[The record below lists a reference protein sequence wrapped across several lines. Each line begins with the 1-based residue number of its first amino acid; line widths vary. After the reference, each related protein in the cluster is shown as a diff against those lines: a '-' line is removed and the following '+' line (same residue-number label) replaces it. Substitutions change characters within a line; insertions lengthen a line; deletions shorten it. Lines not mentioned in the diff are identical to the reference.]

1 MLFFHKNFSIFSC
14 FFIIF
19 CYNFCYFQRA
29 KMQLNEAKN
38 SIFTPFYLFSAISVV
53 LYEMLST
60 AFIYLP
66 PLIGVFFS
74 YLILSKSDAQRSLS
88 GLAGYWYLAF
98 AFLLF
103 AEQLNGFTFLSSVVV
118 FFVFY
123 YIMQDW
129 LIINV
134 KSQFF
139 MFVMFNFSAYFGMFS
154 ISNLFLYIVDSQLLS
169 YSHFLLYYAVIES
182 IFSFWFFKKVRL

>member
-1 MLFFHKNFSIFSC
+1 
-14 FFIIF
+14 
-19 CYNFCYFQRA
+19 
-29 KMQLNEAKN
+29 MQLNEAKN

-66 PLIGVFFS
+66 PLMGVFFS

-139 MFVMFNFSAYFGMFS
+139 MFVMFNFSAYFGMFF

-169 YSHFLLYYAVIES
+169 YSHVLLYYAVIES

>member
-1 MLFFHKNFSIFSC
+1 
-14 FFIIF
+14 
-19 CYNFCYFQRA
+19 
-29 KMQLNEAKN
+29 MQLNEAKN

-118 FFVFY
+118 FFV
-123 YIMQDW
+123 
-129 LIINV
+129 IILCTI
-134 KSQFF
+134 
-139 MFVMFNFSAYFGMFS
+139 G
-154 ISNLFLYIVDSQLLS
+154 
-169 YSHFLLYYAVIES
+169 
-182 IFSFWFFKKVRL
+182 

>member
-1 MLFFHKNFSIFSC
+1 
-14 FFIIF
+14 
-19 CYNFCYFQRA
+19 
-29 KMQLNEAKN
+29 MQLNEAKN

-139 MFVMFNFSAYFGMFS
+139 MFAMFNFSAYFGMFF

-169 YSHFLLYYAVIES
+169 YSHVLLYYAVIES

>member
-1 MLFFHKNFSIFSC
+1 
-14 FFIIF
+14 
-19 CYNFCYFQRA
+19 
-29 KMQLNEAKN
+29 MQLNEAKN

-123 YIMQDW
+123 YIMHDW

-134 KSQFF
+134 RNQFF
-139 MFVMFNFSAYFGMFS
+139 MFVMFNFSAYFGMFF

-169 YSHFLLYYAVIES
+169 YSHVLLYYAVIES

>member
-1 MLFFHKNFSIFSC
+1 
-14 FFIIF
+14 
-19 CYNFCYFQRA
+19 
-29 KMQLNEAKN
+29 MQLNEAKN

-66 PLIGVFFS
+66 PLMGVFFS

-139 MFVMFNFSAYFGMFS
+139 MFVMFNFSAYFGMFF

-169 YSHFLLYYAVIES
+169 YSHVLLYYALIES

>member
-1 MLFFHKNFSIFSC
+1 
-14 FFIIF
+14 
-19 CYNFCYFQRA
+19 
-29 KMQLNEAKN
+29 MQLNEAKN

-123 YIMQDW
+123 YIMHDW

-134 KSQFF
+134 RNQFF
-139 MFVMFNFSAYFGMFS
+139 MFVMFNFSAYFGMFF

-169 YSHFLLYYAVIES
+169 MAFLLVCGCFY
-182 IFSFWFFKKVRL
+182 

>member
-1 MLFFHKNFSIFSC
+1 
-14 FFIIF
+14 
-19 CYNFCYFQRA
+19 
-29 KMQLNEAKN
+29 MQLNEAKN

-123 YIMQDW
+123 YIMHDW

-134 KSQFF
+134 RNQFF
-139 MFVMFNFSAYFGMFS
+139 MFVMFNFSAYFGMFF

-169 YSHFLLYYAVIES
+169 YSHFLLYYALIEN

>member
-1 MLFFHKNFSIFSC
+1 
-14 FFIIF
+14 
-19 CYNFCYFQRA
+19 
-29 KMQLNEAKN
+29 MQLNEAKN

-123 YIMQDW
+123 YIMHDW

-139 MFVMFNFSAYFGMFS
+139 IFVMFNFSAYFGMFF

-169 YSHFLLYYAVIES
+169 YSHVLLYYAVIES

>member
-1 MLFFHKNFSIFSC
+1 
-14 FFIIF
+14 
-19 CYNFCYFQRA
+19 
-29 KMQLNEAKN
+29 MQFNEAKN

-66 PLIGVFFS
+66 PLMGVFFS

-123 YIMQDW
+123 YIMHDW

-134 KSQFF
+134 RNQFF
-139 MFVMFNFSAYFGMFS
+139 MFVMFNFSAYFGMFF

-169 YSHFLLYYAVIES
+169 YSHVLLYYAVIES

>member
-1 MLFFHKNFSIFSC
+1 
-14 FFIIF
+14 
-19 CYNFCYFQRA
+19 
-29 KMQLNEAKN
+29 MQLNEAKN

-139 MFVMFNFSAYFGMFS
+139 MFVMFNFSAYFGMFF

-169 YSHFLLYYAVIES
+169 YSHVLLYYAVIES